1 MYSMILASLMDLT
14 MDVYELMEILGLIL
28 RPFGALAFGL
38 GAGWL
43 VIQAVKMK
51 VWQFAVAA
59 ALGVFAVFVLVAY
72 WLASPGTLGGF
83 GLGVGMAVVLWGV
96 GRVQAEEKT
105 KK

>member
-1 MYSMILASLMDLT
+1 MYAMILSNLDPT

-43 VIQAVKMK
+43 AVQAVNMK

-59 ALGVFAVFVLVAY
+59 ALGVSAVFVLIAS
-72 WLASPGTLGGF
+72 WLDSPGTLGGF
-83 GLGVGMAVVLWGV
+83 GLGVGMAVVLWGI
-96 GRVQAEEKT
+96 GRVRVGDT

>member
-1 MYSMILASLMDLT
+1 MILSGLMEIT

-43 VIQAVKMK
+43 AIQAVKSK
-51 VWQFAVAA
+51 AWQFAVAA
-59 ALGVFAVFVLVAY
+59 SLGVSAVYVLIAY
-72 WLASPGTLGGF
+72 WLDSPGTLGGF
-83 GLGVGMAVVLWGV
+83 GLGVGMAIVLWGI
-96 GRVQAEEKT
+96 GRDRGDDS

>member
-1 MYSMILASLMDLT
+1 MYAMILSNLDLT

-43 VIQAVKMK
+43 AIQAINMK
-51 VWQFAVAA
+51 AWQFAVAA

-72 WLASPGTLGGF
+72 WLDSPGTLGGF

-96 GRVQAEEKT
+96 GRVRGEES

>member
-1 MYSMILASLMDLT
+1 MYAMILSNLDLT

-43 VIQAVKMK
+43 AVQAVKMK

-59 ALGVFAVFVLVAY
+59 ALGVSAVFVLVAY
-72 WLASPGTLGGF
+72 WLDSPGTLGGF
-83 GLGVGMAVVLWGV
+83 GLGVGMAVVLWGI
-96 GRVQAEEKT
+96 GRVRGEDT
-105 KK
+105 KE

>member
-1 MYSMILASLMDLT
+1 MILSNLDLT

-43 VIQAVKMK
+43 AVQAVKMR

-59 ALGVFAVFVLVAY
+59 ALGVSAVFVLIAY
-72 WLASPGTLGGF
+72 WLDSPGPLGGF
-83 GLGVGMAVVLWGV
+83 GLGVGMAVVLWGI
-96 GRVQAEEKT
+96 GRVRV
-105 KK
+105 

>member
-1 MYSMILASLMDLT
+1 MNSVIMSGLMDVT

-43 VIQAVKMK
+43 MIQAVKMK
-51 VWQFAVAA
+51 VWQIAVAA
-59 ALGVFAVFVLVAY
+59 ALGVCAVFVLIAY
-72 WLASPGTLGGF
+72 WLESPGTLGGF

-96 GRVQAEEKT
+96 GRVRAEDDKE
-105 KK
+105 

>member
-1 MYSMILASLMDLT
+1 MNSVIMSGLMDIT

-43 VIQAVKMK
+43 MIQAVKMN

-59 ALGVFAVFVLVAY
+59 ALGVFATFVLVAY
-72 WLASPGTLGGF
+72 WLASPATLGGF

-96 GRVQAEEKT
+96 GRLPVEEK

>member
-1 MYSMILASLMDLT
+1 MYAMILSNLDLT

-43 VIQAVKMK
+43 AVQAVNMK

-59 ALGVFAVFVLVAY
+59 ALGVSAVFVLIAY
-72 WLASPGTLGGF
+72 WLDSPGTLGGF
-83 GLGVGMAVVLWGV
+83 GLGVGMAVVLWGI
-96 GRVQAEEKT
+96 GRVRGAET

>member
-1 MYSMILASLMDLT
+1 MYAMILSNLDLT

-43 VIQAVKMK
+43 AVQAVNMK

-59 ALGVFAVFVLVAY
+59 ALGVSAVFVLIAY
-72 WLASPGTLGGF
+72 WLDSPGTLGGF
-83 GLGVGMAVVLWGV
+83 GLGVGMAVVLWGI
-96 GRVQAEEKT
+96 GRVRGVET